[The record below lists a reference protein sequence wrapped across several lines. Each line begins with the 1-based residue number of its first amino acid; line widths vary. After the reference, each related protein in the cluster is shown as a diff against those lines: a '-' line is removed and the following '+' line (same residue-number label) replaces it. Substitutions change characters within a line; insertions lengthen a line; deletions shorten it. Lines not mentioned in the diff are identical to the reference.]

1 MTGERIVSQLRRPR
15 KDLHRGLALFKALDP
30 GGVEGGRRGGQQRL
44 LNGWGE
50 AAIVA
55 LSQDLLTKIVKC
67 HLPLWVPGG
76 ATCCW
81 CGCVAMATTGVL
93 LPGRAPGYGDLEAP
107 QAGSQVCPRF
117 STPQVFASGSLGPS
131 AVLHPCSAHTGGLFL
146 AQDFLIYMLLSLWRP
161 PDLELR
167 FEGITCIHKVVQV
180 TTV

>member
-15 KDLHRGLALFKALDP
+15 KDLNRGLALFKALDP
-30 GGVEGGRRGGQQRL
+30 GGVEGGWRGGQQRL

-67 HLPLWVPGG
+67 HLPMWVPGG

-81 CGCVAMATTGVL
+81 CGYVAMATTGVL
-93 LPGRAPGYGDLEAP
+93 LPGRARGYGIWRHLRHGARFAP
-107 QAGSQVCPRF
+107 DSQPPGVCF
-117 STPQVFASGSLGPS
+117 WIHGAPS
-131 AVLHPCSAHTGGLFL
+131 AMHPCSAHTGGLFL
-146 AQDFLIYMLLSLWRP
+146 AQDFLIYMLSSLWSP
-161 PDLELR
+161 PDLELL
-167 FEGITCIHKVVQV
+167 FEVITCIHKVVQV